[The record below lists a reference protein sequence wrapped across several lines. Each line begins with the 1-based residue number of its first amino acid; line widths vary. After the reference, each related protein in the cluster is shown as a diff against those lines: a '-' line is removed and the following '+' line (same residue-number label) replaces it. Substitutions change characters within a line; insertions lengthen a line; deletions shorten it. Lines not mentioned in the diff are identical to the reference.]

1 MNAAPRLTLCLLR
14 QGFGAAWKFPLN
26 GFAALLNLFQ
36 KLAQSRLC
44 GLLTL
49 EIGNP
54 SLSDDELVV
63 CFAPSVFDDVRALLN
78 VRTWHE
84 FPVRRRSLERQ
95 ILGVDRPARCHRGL
109 VSCDP

>member
-44 GLLTL
+44 GLVTL

-63 CFAPSVFDDVRALLN
+63 CFARPCLTTF
-78 VRTWHE
+78 
-84 FPVRRRSLERQ
+84 ERCSTSEP
-95 ILGVDRPARCHRGL
+95 GTNSPCGA
-109 VSCDP
+109 DP